1 MTALLPN
8 PEATQAFLSKADKGP
23 VVMLN
28 LLKFKADGGEEAYG
42 KYAAAVGEI
51 VARHGGKVIYVGRAA
66 ELMVGAEEWDAVAL
80 VQYPTRRALTE
91 MFDSPEY
98 QAIHHYREEGLE
110 RTVLYA
116 TDPLAGLSFG
126 GSDEGRE

>member
-1 MTALLPN
+1 MSELLPN
-8 PEATQAFLSKADKGP
+8 PQALQTFLSNGDKGP

-42 KYAAAVGEI
+42 KYAEAVGKI
-51 VARHGGKVIYVGRAA
+51 VADHGGKVMYVGRAA
-66 ELMVGAEEWDAVAL
+66 ERMVGTEDWDAIAL
-80 VQYPTRRALTE
+80 VQYPTRKALIE
-91 MFDSPEY
+91 MFNSPEY

-116 TDPLAGLSFG
+116 TDPLTGLAFAGK
-126 GSDEGRE
+126 

>member
-1 MTALLPN
+1 MNSLLPN
-8 PEATQAFLSKADKGP
+8 PETIQEFLSKADKGP

-42 KYAAAVGEI
+42 KYAEAVGKI
-51 VARHGGKVIYVGRAA
+51 LAHHGGKVIYAGRAA
-66 ELMVGAEEWDAVAL
+66 ELMVGAEEWDAIAL
-80 VQYPTRRALTE
+80 VQYPTRQALIE
-91 MFDSPEY
+91 MFNSPEY

-116 TDPLAGLSFG
+116 TDPLTGLAFG
-126 GSDEGRE
+126 KS

>member
-1 MTALLPN
+1 MNSLLPK
-8 PEATQAFLSKADKGP
+8 PEAAQAFLSNADKGP

-42 KYAAAVGEI
+42 KYAEAVGKI
-51 VARHGGKVIYVGRAA
+51 VASHGGKVIYAGRAA
-66 ELMVGAEEWDAVAL
+66 ELMVGADEWDAVAL
-80 VQYPTRRALTE
+80 VQYPTRKALIE
-91 MFDSPEY
+91 MFNSPEY

-116 TDPLAGLSFG
+116 TDPLAGLSFEK
-126 GSDEGRE
+126 SE

>member
-1 MTALLPN
+1 MSELFPN
-8 PEATQAFLSKADKGP
+8 PEATQTFLANADKGP

-28 LLKFKADGGEEAYG
+28 LLKFKANGGEEAYG

-51 VARHGGKVIYVGRAA
+51 VAAHGGKVLYAGRAA
-66 ELMVGAEEWDAVAL
+66 ERMVGTEEWDAIVL
-80 VQYPTRRALTE
+80 VQYPTRGALIN
-91 MFDSPEY
+91 MFNSPEY

-116 TDPLAGLSFG
+116 TDPLAALSFG
-126 GSDEGRE
+126 K